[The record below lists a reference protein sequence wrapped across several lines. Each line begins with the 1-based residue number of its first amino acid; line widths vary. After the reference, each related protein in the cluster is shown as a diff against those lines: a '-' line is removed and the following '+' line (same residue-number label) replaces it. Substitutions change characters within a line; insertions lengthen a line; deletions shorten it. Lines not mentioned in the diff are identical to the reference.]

1 LSCTYDV
8 VVDVRIVVTVAA
20 ETDKKIAQVVVARVV
35 GIEGNENEWGEH

>member
-20 ETDKKIAQVVVARVV
+20 ETDKKIAQVAAARVV
-35 GIEGNENEWGEH
+35 GIEGNDNEWEKH